1 MNNNKRPV
9 FIEKL
14 PYILKVCF
22 LPNAWSYARIHV
34 LVMSLFGYD
43 VNIPEA
49 LPLAKLSPLKFNF
62 EPW

>member
-1 MNNNKRPV
+1 MASIYREV
-9 FIEKL
+9 ALYFEGVMI
-14 PYILKVCF
+14 CF